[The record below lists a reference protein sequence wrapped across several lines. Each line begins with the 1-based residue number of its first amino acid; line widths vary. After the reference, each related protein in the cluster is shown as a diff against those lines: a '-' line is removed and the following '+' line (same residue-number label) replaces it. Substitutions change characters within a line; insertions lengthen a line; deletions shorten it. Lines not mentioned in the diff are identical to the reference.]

1 MNTIR
6 IVKAAAVV
14 ALALVLGAPAVA
26 SAAPVT
32 AVKPPVASQ
41 NGDMSWQ

>member
-1 MNTIR
+1 MNTTR